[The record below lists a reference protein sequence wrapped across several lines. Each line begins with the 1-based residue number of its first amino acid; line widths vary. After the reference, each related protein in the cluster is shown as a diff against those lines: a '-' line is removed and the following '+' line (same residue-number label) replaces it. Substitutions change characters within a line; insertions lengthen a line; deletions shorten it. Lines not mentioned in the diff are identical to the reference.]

1 VTPETPEEV
10 LHGGNTSVVVRVGD
24 TVRRQ
29 TGHWTPA
36 VHALL
41 AHLQSV
47 GFTDAPTILGI
58 DGQGREQLPF
68 VAGEV
73 GNFDPRPLPDWFR
86 TTDACMAIGDWLRRC
101 HAAQRGFVP
110 DPALPWRMA
119 AGRPLA
125 AGEVVAHHDAGPY
138 NAIRRTDGGLTVID
152 WDFAAPGD
160 PIEDLAFVCWS
171 WAPLWNDRAAVDR
184 WFGDASV
191 EASATRL
198 RAVVDG
204 YGTAEADRRRLLP
217 AIQTKM
223 GAHAAGLEAMA
234 AQGDPAAVR
243 LFESGVANGARRDA
257 DWVHR
262 HDALLSDAIYGSP
275 ATKSRT
281 GRSVRFQ

>member
-1 VTPETPEEV
+1 MTSAKPEEEV

-47 GFTDAPTILGI
+47 GFADGPTVLGI
-58 DGQGREQLPF
+58 DGQGREILPF
-68 VAGEV
+68 VVGEA
-73 GNFDPRPLPDWFR
+73 GNFDPGPLPDWFR
-86 TTDACMAIGDWLRRC
+86 TADACTAIGDWLRRC
-101 HAAQRGFVP
+101 HSAQRGFAP

-125 AGEVVAHHDAGPY
+125 AGEVVVHHDAGPY
-138 NAIRRTDGGLTVID
+138 NTVRRPDGGLTVID
-152 WDFAAPGD
+152 WDFCAPGD

-171 WAPLWNDRAAVDR
+171 WAPLWNDRAAVHR

-191 EASATRL
+191 EATATRL
-198 RAVVDG
+198 GAVVEG
-204 YGTAEADRRRLLP
+204 YGAAEADRARLLP
-217 AIQTKM
+217 AIQAKM
-223 GAHAAGLEAMA
+223 AAHAAGLEALA

-243 LFESGVANGARRDA
+243 LYKAGVSAAARRDA
-257 DWVHR
+257 DWAHR
-262 HDALLSDAIYGSP
+262 NQALLSVAVHGSP
-275 ATKSRT
+275 AT
-281 GRSVRFQ
+281 